1 MDALRYLPTSE
12 NLFGRRLTH
21 YKARNSLGLLLL
33 SPYERASFS
42 CMFSDGLVRVSKN
55 LTYLLLNGILLN
67 LVSADNKLLGEPC
80 QRLLYFRARKSL

>member
-1 MDALRYLPTSE
+1 MDALRYLPTCE
-12 NLFGRRLTH
+12 NILGRRSTL

-42 CMFSDGLVRVSKN
+42 CVFSGGLVRVSNN
-55 LTYLLLNGILLN
+55 LTYLLLKGILLN
-67 LVSADNKLLGEPC
+67 LVSADNKLGKPC